1 MSTLNPGE
9 PATVQTNF
17 DGSNVR
23 FTIGIPRGNDGTSGS
38 DGAPGEVSLAQLD
51 NAINGTSN
59 NTNGVNTLGQAAD
72 GSYNPTQMQDLMN
85 KMDELINAL
94 RR

>member
-23 FTIGIPRGNDGTSGS
+23 FTIGIPRGSDGTSGS
-38 DGAPGEVSLAQLD
+38 DGTPGKLSKAQLN
-51 NAINGTSN
+51 NAISGKSN
-59 NTNGVNTLGQAAD
+59 NSISTLGQVAD
-72 GSYNPTQMQDLMN
+72 GSYNPTQIQNLMN
-85 KMDELINAL
+85 TMDELINAL